1 MRQLVRGEEWGNH
14 IITSNKRRTIVDL
27 MPTVYAVYKHI
38 IALARRNVLF
48 LLSFK
53 SAGVVSG
60 IFQ

>member
-38 IALARRNVLF
+38 IALAREETCCF
-48 LLSFK
+48 CCLLNLLEL
-53 SAGVVSG
+53 
-60 IFQ
+60 